1 MCQRRPS
8 APPPRRRTSLCALVR
23 LASEAKLYNYYDK
36 RCVYTPT
43 AFHLLLVLRTL
54 LSQVARETKVREYLG
69 GRSSMARQILLR
81 GALRRSSSGADFAAG
96 LMREAESLKA
106 CNRVLPDVISRSG
119 SDRLTRLSR
128 RNAWCLGTGDAG
140 LHISV
145 AISPPVNA
153 GRSIGREISIRVC

>member
-1 MCQRRPS
+1 MRCDSYCAIAALLFCVVGSTCVVRCCSVIECANGVLLRHRRVGALLS
-8 APPPRRRTSLCALVR
+8 ALSYDWQV
-23 LASEAKLYNYYDK
+23 KLSCIYNYYDK

-69 GRSSMARQILLR
+69 GRSSMARRILLR

-119 SDRLTRLSR
+119 SDRLTRLS
-128 RNAWCLGTGDAG
+128 T
-140 LHISV
+140 
-145 AISPPVNA
+145 
-153 GRSIGREISIRVC
+153 